1 MGIEQRS
8 MELRQYLV
16 GPPTVGKGYDS
27 QLSDFFNSPYMGQG
41 VGTAVRLDEQRGWLG
56 DQ

>member
-27 QLSDFFNSPYMGQG
+27 QLSDFFSSPYMGPG
-41 VGTAVRLDEQRGWLG
+41 VGTAVRLDERRG
-56 DQ
+56 